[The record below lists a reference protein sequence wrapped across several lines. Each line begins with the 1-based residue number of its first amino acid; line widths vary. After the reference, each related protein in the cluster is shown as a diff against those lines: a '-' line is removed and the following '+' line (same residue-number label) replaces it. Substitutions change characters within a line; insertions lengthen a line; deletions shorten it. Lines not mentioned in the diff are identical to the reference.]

1 MPTTRIPPAPMSG
14 LFGRLLSAYAR
25 RVYGQVPANALVF
38 WHNRPVL
45 RSVLAFE
52 RRVATWRTL
61 DAHLK
66 TYAVMASAATI
77 GCSWCLDFGYY
88 LAHTTGLDESKVREV
103 PRWRESPA
111 FTPLEREVMAYAEAM
126 STTPLTVT
134 DEMVAGLL
142 AQLGPAAVVEL
153 TEMVAVENQ
162 RSRFNAAAGLAS
174 QGFSDGCALPL
185 AEAAAGATP

>member
-1 MPTTRIPPAPMSG
+1 M
-14 LFGRLLSAYAR
+14 
-25 RVYGQVPANALVF
+25 PANALVF

-45 RSVLAFE
+45 RSVLGFE
-52 RRVATWRTL
+52 RRVAKWRTL

-88 LAHTTGLDESKVREV
+88 MAHTDGLDESKVREV
-103 PRWRESPA
+103 PRWRESA
-111 FTPLEREVMAYAEAM
+111 VFTPLEREVMAYAEAM

-142 AQLGPAAVVEL
+142 ARLGPAAVVEL

-162 RSRFNAAAGLAS
+162 RSRFNAAVGLTR
-174 QGFSDGCALPL
+174 QGFSDVCALPL
-185 AEAAAGATP
+185 AEPAAVAAR